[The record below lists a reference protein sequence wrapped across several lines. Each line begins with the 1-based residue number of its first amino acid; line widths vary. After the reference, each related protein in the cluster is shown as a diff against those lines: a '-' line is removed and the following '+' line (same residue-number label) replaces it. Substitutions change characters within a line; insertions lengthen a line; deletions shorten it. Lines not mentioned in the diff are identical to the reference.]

1 MQKSK
6 LYITLWSFYILF
18 KKTICMAGVNKVILI
33 GNVGKDPDIISFDS
47 SRKATFPLA
56 TSEKYKDREGKSV
69 EKTEWHNIVFWGP
82 VVDIIEK
89 YVKKGKQVFIEG
101 KLATRSYEKDGQTRY
116 ITEVI
121 GQNLTLLGSGLGG
134 GNYTPNTESN
144 ASSNQEDNT
153 PYMPPTVES
162 SPSDDLP
169 F

>member
-1 MQKSK
+1 
-6 LYITLWSFYILF
+6 
-18 KKTICMAGVNKVILI
+18 MAGVNKVILI
-33 GNVGKDPDIISFDS
+33 GNVGKDPDIISFES
-47 SRKATFPLA
+47 GRKATFPLA
-56 TSEKYKDREGKSV
+56 TSEKYKDREGKPV

-82 VVDIIEK
+82 VVDVIEK

-134 GNYTPNTESN
+134 GNTSNTEN
-144 ASSNQEDNT
+144 TSSNSQEDNT
-153 PYMPPTVES
+153 PYVPPTVES

>member
-1 MQKSK
+1 
-6 LYITLWSFYILF
+6 
-18 KKTICMAGVNKVILI
+18 MAGVNKVILI

-47 SRKATFPLA
+47 NRKATFPLA
-56 TSEKYKDREGKSV
+56 TSEKYRDREGKTV

-101 KLATRSYEKDGQTRY
+101 KLSTRSYEKDGQTRY

-121 GQNLTLLGSGLGG
+121 GQNLTLLGGEPKGAANNST
-134 GNYTPNTESN
+134 NSDN
-144 ASSNQEDNT
+144 SNQNTQQEET
-153 PYMPPTVES
+153 PYIPPTIES

>member
-1 MQKSK
+1 
-6 LYITLWSFYILF
+6 
-18 KKTICMAGVNKVILI
+18 MAGVNKVILI
-33 GNVGKDPDIISFDS
+33 GNVGKDPDIISFEN

-82 VVDIIEK
+82 VVDVIEK
-89 YVKKGKQVFIEG
+89 YVRKGKQVFIEG

-134 GNYTPNTESN
+134 GQNSNTESN
-144 ASSNQEDNT
+144 SSSNNKEDNT
-153 PYMPPTVES
+153 PYVPPTVES